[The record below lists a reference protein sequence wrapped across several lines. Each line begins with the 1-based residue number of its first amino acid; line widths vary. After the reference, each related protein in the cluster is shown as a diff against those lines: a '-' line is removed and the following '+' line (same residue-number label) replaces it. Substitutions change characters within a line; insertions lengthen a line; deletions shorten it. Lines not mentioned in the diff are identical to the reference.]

1 MKRILIHV
9 VVLVCAL
16 APALFALDLTAPSK
30 AELHKRARSTLLKS
44 IEKGDFQRAGDA
56 LDYLKSETKEGAP
69 LTEKEEYLV
78 DFIIGRYEEGIRLFA
93 DYNRRVIDSTYKQ
106 KAPIRESAD
115 DALEKHLR
123 KNYDF
128 LNRNVIDSLVQV
140 INASEISSEQK
151 ELFAV
156 LSYIDLAVNFDIH
169 FMPGRRF
176 YFSML
181 IADSTC
187 ADIFLMRAKNF
198 IDHYPYSEHTRYLKD
213 QVVPAIEAT
222 IEEQQRIKKDPWTY
236 KYYSGGL
243 GVYLGSWMGFIAGTD
258 VLESNM
264 KFPIMFEA
272 SLQVWRI
279 SASFLYTSGLLTY
292 ASYLERSRFLD
303 KTADESYGVNIGY
316 TVFDSRFLKVEPFL
330 GYGKYYFLNVVDQ
343 RDDWRCSECSSN
355 VVSLGAN
362 ADFRFFMTRPTEIL
376 GASFAFTLRFKYMA
390 QFGNF
395 YDDCSSSKKTY
406 DEGFIVNTFGLTLGV
421 YLW

>member
-16 APALFALDLTAPSK
+16 APTLFALDLTAPSK

-56 LDYLKSETKEGAP
+56 LDYLKSETNEGAP

-78 DFIIGRYEEGIRLFA
+78 DFIIGRYEEGIRFFA

-115 DALEKHLR
+115 DALAKYLR
-123 KNYDF
+123 KNFDF
-128 LNRNVIDSLVQV
+128 LNRNVVDSLVQV

-243 GVYLGSWMGFIAGTD
+243 GVFVGKWAGFIAGTD
-258 VLESNM
+258 ALESSM
-264 KFPIMFEA
+264 KFSMMFEA
-272 SLQVWRI
+272 SLQIWRI
-279 SASFLYTSGLLTY
+279 SVNFLYTSGLLTY
-292 ASYLERSRFLD
+292 ATYIEKGAYPD
-303 KTADESYGVNIGY
+303 ETADEAYGLNFGY
-316 TVFDSRFLKVEPFL
+316 TLYDSRFLKVEPFL
-330 GYGKYYFLNVVDQ
+330 GFGTYDFLAIDEQWDN
-343 RDDWRCSECSSN
+343 RCGECSSN